1 MSVKKNKECEVN
13 ALEWIVPLVWFLIA
27 ILLIVIEATT
37 FNLIT
42 IWFAL
47 GAIATM
53 FVSIIFPDQV
63 GIQLVVFLSVSI
75 LMVITIRNYAVKK
88 FKATTIKT
96 NVNSLIGKKC
106 IVTRTIEE
114 FKYGE
119 VKVDGNYW
127 TAKSENNETIE
138 ENSVVEI
145 IEVSGVKLIVRKQ
158 DEN

>member
-1 MSVKKNKECEVN
+1 MEYWLP
-13 ALEWIVPLVWFLIA
+13 ALIWLIVA
-27 ILLIVIEATT
+27 ILFIIVESMT

-53 FVSIIFPDQV
+53 FISIICPKAV
-63 GIQLVVFLSVSI
+63 AIQFVVFLGVSL
-75 LMVITIRNYAVKK
+75 LMVVTIRNYAVKK

-96 NVNSLIGKKC
+96 NVNSLIGKKVM
-106 IVTRTIEE
+106 VTKTIEE

-127 TAKSENNETIE
+127 TAKSENSETIE

-145 IEVSGVKLIVRKQ
+145 IEISGVKLIVRKI
-158 DEN
+158 EIK

>member
-1 MSVKKNKECEVN
+1 MEYW
-13 ALEWIVPLVWFLIA
+13 LVPLIWFIVVV
-27 ILLIVIEATT
+27 LLIVVESMT

-53 FVSIIFPDQV
+53 FVAILFPTSYGLQF
-63 GIQLVVFLSVSI
+63 LVFLSVSV
-75 LMVITIRNYAVKK
+75 LMIFTIRNYAVKK

-96 NVNSLIGKKC
+96 NVNSLIGKKVM
-106 IVTRTIEE
+106 VTKPIEE
-114 FKYGE
+114 FKFGE
-119 VKVDGNYW
+119 VKVDGNFW

-145 IEVSGVKLIVRKQ
+145 IEVSGVKLIVRKL
-158 DEN
+158 DKI

>member
-1 MSVKKNKECEVN
+1 MENW
-13 ALEWIVPLVWFLIA
+13 LPPLIWLIVAV
-27 ILLIVIEATT
+27 LLIIVESMT

-47 GAIATM
+47 GAVATM
-53 FVSIIFPDQV
+53 FIAIIFPQATTAQ
-63 GIQLVVFLSVSI
+63 IIVFLGVSLI
-75 LMVITIRNYAVKK
+75 MVVTIRNYAVKK

-96 NVNSLIGKKC
+96 NVNSLIGKKVM
-106 IVTRTIEE
+106 VTKKIEE

-127 TAKSENNETIE
+127 TAKSENSETIE

-145 IEVSGVKLIVRKQ
+145 IEVSGVKLIVRKIVKK
-158 DEN
+158 

>member
-1 MSVKKNKECEVN
+1 MEYWL
-13 ALEWIVPLVWFLIA
+13 APLIWFLIA
-27 ILLIVIEATT
+27 ILLIVIESMT

-53 FVSIIFPDQV
+53 FISIIFREAYA
-63 GIQLVVFLSVSI
+63 IQFAVFLGVSL
-75 LMVITIRNYAVKK
+75 LMVVTIRNYAVKK

-96 NVNSLIGKKC
+96 NVNSLIGKK
-106 IVTRTIEE
+106 VMVSKTIEE

-127 TAKSENNETIE
+127 TAKTENNEIIE

-145 IEVSGVKLIVRKQ
+145 IEVSGVKLIVRKI
-158 DEN
+158 ETK